1 MKLKATVLIDKS
13 FDDGKQFSKEW
24 EQGDFEEF
32 FKDEGEYLDRLAD
45 VLENNGK
52 VYDEFTVTY
61 TVTVK
66 KESNDEQQG

>member
-1 MKLKATVLIDKS
+1 MKLKATVTINKS
-13 FDDGKQFSKEW
+13 FDSGSAFSKGW

-52 VYDEFTVTY
+52 VEDEFTVTY
-61 TVTVK
+61 TVHVTK
-66 KESNDEQQG
+66 I